1 MWLLKLDRPGSN
13 LRSST
18 NWLCEPTPETTLIKS
33 TKTSKN
39 PTDTFQILCDWNT
52 LNHLVQMIIPFFF
65 FQEFCFLSTFLAVP
79 SQTLPFLSSKYWCFS
94 EFWTRHSFLPS
105 SEFWTRHSFPL
116 TPFFLGTITLS
127 HGQTPT
133 MAYSCLPRSRSRYT
147 TVYSISP
154 TIYISQR
161 HFKWIMSKQEL
172 GTSFAPSLYSPL
184 PSANESTVTHPVTHF
199 INLHHP

>member
-65 FQEFCFLSTFLAVP
+65 FSRNFAFFLHFWLFLLKLFLFCLPNIDVSQSSELGTLFP
-79 SQTLPFLSSKYWCFS
+79 SL
-94 EFWTRHSFLPS
+94 HSFLA
-105 SEFWTRHSFPL
+105 
-116 TPFFLGTITLS
+116 LS
-127 HGQTPT
+127 
-133 MAYSCLPRSRSRYT
+133 L
-147 TVYSISP
+147 SP
-154 TIYISQR
+154 TVRLPLWHTVVSQGPDPGIQLSTQYHPPYTFPR
-161 HFKWIMSKQEL
+161 D
-172 GTSFAPSLYSPL
+172 TSNGSCPSRNLAL
-184 PSANESTVTHPVTHF
+184 PSHPAYILLF
-199 INLHHP
+199 LLLMKAP